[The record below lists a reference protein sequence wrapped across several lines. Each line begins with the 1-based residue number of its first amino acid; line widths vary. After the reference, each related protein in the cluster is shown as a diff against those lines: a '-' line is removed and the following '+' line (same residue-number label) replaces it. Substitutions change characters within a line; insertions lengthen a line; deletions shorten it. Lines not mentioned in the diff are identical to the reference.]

1 MKKVLDYFNILCY
14 IILVNKISYASN
26 QKATDL
32 DGSEEGKMEKN
43 KTWNFGNLWSYE
55 VRKKLLENN
64 AKIGD
69 TVKNVGYFKDNDK
82 NNYKSAIIKKINN
95 INIEY
100 IYIENEDQALF

>member
-1 MKKVLDYFNILCY
+1 
-14 IILVNKISYASN
+14 
-26 QKATDL
+26 
-32 DGSEEGKMEKN
+32 MEKN

-82 NNYKSAIIKKINN
+82 NNYKTAIIKKINN
-95 INIEY
+95 IKIEY
-100 IYIENEDQALF
+100 IYIENED

>member
-1 MKKVLDYFNILCY
+1 
-14 IILVNKISYASN
+14 
-26 QKATDL
+26 
-32 DGSEEGKMEKN
+32 MEKN

-69 TVKNVGYFKDNDK
+69 TVENVGYFKDNDK

-95 INIEY
+95 MNIEY
-100 IYIENEDQALF
+100 IYIENED

>member
-1 MKKVLDYFNILCY
+1 
-14 IILVNKISYASN
+14 
-26 QKATDL
+26 
-32 DGSEEGKMEKN
+32 MEKN

-69 TVKNVGYFKDNDK
+69 TVENVGYFKDNDK

-100 IYIENEDQALF
+100 IYIENED

>member
-1 MKKVLDYFNILCY
+1 
-14 IILVNKISYASN
+14 
-26 QKATDL
+26 
-32 DGSEEGKMEKN
+32 MEKN

-69 TVKNVGYFKDNDK
+69 TVENVGYFKDNDK

-95 INIEY
+95 IKIEY
-100 IYIENEDQALF
+100 MYIENED

>member
-1 MKKVLDYFNILCY
+1 MLLRKKQLIRLDQRR
-14 IILVNKISYASN
+14 K
-26 QKATDL
+26 
-32 DGSEEGKMEKN
+32 KMEKS

-100 IYIENEDQALF
+100 IYIENED